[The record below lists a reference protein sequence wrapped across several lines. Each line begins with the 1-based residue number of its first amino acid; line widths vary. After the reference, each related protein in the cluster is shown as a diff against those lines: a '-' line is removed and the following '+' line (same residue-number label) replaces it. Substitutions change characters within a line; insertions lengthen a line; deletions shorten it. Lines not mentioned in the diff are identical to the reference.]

1 MINFAGYSVSVLI
14 LSASLSIATQ
24 LIHSLHSKLLHISFN
39 TTLKSTLKNTAAI
52 ESSQSSYSEEKEELH
67 RVQMLL
73 YWKIFYTSFCELGQ
87 IPSAFSGFVP
97 PFLLSLGVFFPLLFL
112 MY

>member
-1 MINFAGYSVSVLI
+1 MVNFAGYSVSVLI

-24 LIHSLHSKLLHISFN
+24 LIHSLHSKLLHFFLN
-39 TTLKSTLKNTAAI
+39 TTLKSTLNTAAI

-87 IPSAFSGFVP
+87 IPSAFSGFVL